1 MCVLVFSIENWCAG
15 QPVCVR
21 VLCCKN
27 AQALQAA
34 GINTMEGPL
43 PPVKEIAA
51 AAPKP
56 AVVEKK
62 AVGGKEFTMEE
73 VCVYVS
79 VCVCEPAWW

>member
-1 MCVLVFSIENWCAG
+1 M
-15 QPVCVR
+15 
-21 VLCCKN
+21 
-27 AQALQAA
+27 
-34 GINTMEGPL
+34 
-43 PPVKEIAA
+43 KEIAA